1 MTSSLRF
8 RAAIVS
14 IALFLAFIGIWHI
27 ATRGTGAV
35 ATMTPEYAK
44 LMGLTA
50 TQGKSAMPG
59 PLDVGAKLWEHLK
72 RPFYD
77 NGPNDKGL
85 GIQLGY
91 SIARVGLGYLL
102 AVIVAIPLGFL
113 IGMSPLINKAL
124 DPFIQILKPIS
135 PLAWMP
141 LALYTIKDSGLSA
154 IFVIFI
160 CSVWPM
166 LLNTAFGV
174 AAVRKEWINVA
185 RTLEVGTVRRA
196 FTVILPAA
204 APTILTGMRISI
216 GIAWLVI
223 VAAEMLVG
231 GTGIGYFVWNEW
243 NNLSITNVIIAI
255 LLIGVVG
262 MLLDQILAPLHA
274 GMHGARSP
282 GDRIAAMTDK
292 FISIEGHRT
301 SAIPGADGGEI
312 AVFENLWLSM
322 ARGEFG
328 CVIGH
333 SGCGKTTVLNIL
345 AGLDE
350 PSEGAVIVDG
360 QAIEGTSLDRA
371 VIFQSHALL
380 PWRTVLGNVA
390 YAVTSKWRDWDRARV
405 KAHAQT
411 FIDLVGLTGAEHKR
425 PSELVRRHEA
435 ARRHCARALDHAE
448 DHADGRAVLGARRA
462 DARHAAGRGAPHLS
476 GDRAD
481 RVHDHPRRR

>member
-1 MTSSLRF
+1 MSASLRF

-14 IALFLAFIGIWHI
+14 ALLFLAFVGSWHI

-35 ATMTPEYAK
+35 AAMTPEYAR

-102 AVIVAIPLGFL
+102 AVIAAIPLGFL
-113 IGMSPLINKAL
+113 IGMSPLINTAL
-124 DPFIQILKPIS
+124 NPFIQVLKPIS

-174 AAVRKEWINVA
+174 SAVRKEWINVA
-185 RTLEVGTVRRA
+185 RTLEVGTIRRA

-231 GTGIGYFVWNEW
+231 GTGIDYFVWNEW

-255 LLIGVVG
+255 LVIGVVG
-262 MLLDQILAPLHA
+262 MLLDQVLARF
-274 GMHGARSP
+274 AR
-282 GDRIAAMTDK
+282 M
-292 FISIEGHRT
+292 
-301 SAIPGADGGEI
+301 
-312 AVFENLWLSM
+312 
-322 ARGEFG
+322 
-328 CVIGH
+328 
-333 SGCGKTTVLNIL
+333 
-345 AGLDE
+345 
-350 PSEGAVIVDG
+350 
-360 QAIEGTSLDRA
+360 
-371 VIFQSHALL
+371 
-380 PWRTVLGNVA
+380 
-390 YAVTSKWRDWDRARV
+390 VT
-405 KAHAQT
+405 
-411 FIDLVGLTGAEHKR
+411 FPE
-425 PSELVRRHEA
+425 
-435 ARRHCARALDHAE
+435 
-448 DHADGRAVLGARRA
+448 
-462 DARHAAGRGAPHLS
+462 
-476 GDRAD
+476 
-481 RVHDHPRRR
+481 

>member
-1 MTSSLRF
+1 MNASLRL

-14 IALFLAFIGIWHI
+14 IALFFAFIGIWHL

-35 ATMTPEYAK
+35 ANMTPEYAK

-50 TQGKSAMPG
+50 TAGKSAMPG
-59 PLDVGAKLWEHLK
+59 PLDVGAKLWEHLQQ
-72 RPFYD
+72 PFYD

-91 SIARVGLGYLL
+91 SIARVALGYFL

-113 IGMSPLINKAL
+113 IGMSPLMNKAL
-124 DPFIQILKPIS
+124 DPFIQVLKPIS

-141 LALYTIKDSGLSA
+141 LALYTIKDSSISA

-262 MLLDQILAPLHA
+262 MLLDQILARFTR
-274 GMHGARSP
+274 M
-282 GDRIAAMTDK
+282 
-292 FISIEGHRT
+292 
-301 SAIPGADGGEI
+301 
-312 AVFENLWLSM
+312 
-322 ARGEFG
+322 
-328 CVIGH
+328 
-333 SGCGKTTVLNIL
+333 
-345 AGLDE
+345 
-350 PSEGAVIVDG
+350 
-360 QAIEGTSLDRA
+360 
-371 VIFQSHALL
+371 
-380 PWRTVLGNVA
+380 
-390 YAVTSKWRDWDRARV
+390 VT
-405 KAHAQT
+405 
-411 FIDLVGLTGAEHKR
+411 FPE
-425 PSELVRRHEA
+425 
-435 ARRHCARALDHAE
+435 
-448 DHADGRAVLGARRA
+448 
-462 DARHAAGRGAPHLS
+462 
-476 GDRAD
+476 
-481 RVHDHPRRR
+481 